1 MVTINE
7 ITFGRGIPKICI
19 PIVETSQENI
29 IKEAGRIKD
38 ANCHVVEWRIDFYED
53 VFKEGSV
60 GSMLP
65 KLKEII
71 GLDKILLVTFRTKT
85 EGGQLD
91 ISKEQYEALLGD
103 VIDSGYAQLVDV
115 EMFMGDD
122 IVKRLVEKAHMNN
135 CYIIASNHDFDKTP
149 ECGEIVGRLVKM
161 NQLGADISKMAV
173 MPQSM
178 EDVAT
183 MLSATAIMKDK
194 YSDITVVTMSMGNKG
209 VISRVAGQVFGSAM
223 TFGIL
228 DKPSAPGQV
237 QVDKLSQIMEN
248 INEL

>member
-7 ITFGRGIPKICI
+7 ITFGSGIPKICI
-19 PIVETSQENI
+19 PIVEVSQENI
-29 IKEAGRIKD
+29 IKEAHRIKD
-38 ANCHVVEWRIDFYED
+38 ANCQVVEWRIDFYED

-60 GSMLP
+60 VSMLP
-65 KLKEII
+65 KLREII
-71 GLDKILLVTFRTKT
+71 GLDKILLITFRTKT

-91 ISKEQYEALLGD
+91 IGKEQYEELLSN
-103 VIDSGYAQLVDV
+103 VIDSGYANLIDV
-115 EMFMGDD
+115 EMFIGDD
-122 IVKRLVEKAHMNN
+122 IVKRLVEKAHRND

-149 ECGEIVGRLVKM
+149 NCNEIVSRLVKM
-161 NQLGADISKMAV
+161 KELGADISKMAV
-173 MPQSM
+173 MPHSM

-194 YSDITVVTMSMGNKG
+194 HSDITVVTMSMGSKG
-209 VISRVAGQVFGSAM
+209 VISRVAGQIFGSAM

-237 QVDKLSQIMEN
+237 QVDKLGQIMEN